1 VKGRR
6 LWIPDLHPFTTEF
19 AAAAM
24 RGNGYDARALPLE
37 TEQTF
42 ELGRSV
48 TRGSE
53 CLPTALTIGSLL
65 AAMRSAPPGQKHAY
79 FMATAQGPCR
89 FGQYITLHRQI
100 LDREGFPDVPILAP
114 SSFMGYTGIDETVRR
129 TLFKAVLAGDIL
141 MKAGCKVR
149 PYELE
154 AGETNYR
161 LEQEKARLASVIEH
175 NSDLTKAVAAAVKNI
190 SSVPVTSSPKKPL
203 VGIVGE
209 IYVRNNLFANEQVV
223 RSIEKLGAE
232 AWMSPLAE
240 WLLFTSSTYNV
251 STHLDGKFSTKLVGT
266 YLKWQWMRYWE
277 RKLYGAASPLL
288 DDRHEPELKA
298 VLDCATNVLPDSIG
312 GEALLTVGRTVE
324 FVRQKAAMVVN
335 VAPFSCMPGTITTAL
350 FRRVSAETGTP
361 IVNLFYDG
369 TGGQN
374 RSLEVY
380 LRTALNADNG
390 HSAPAAGAWN
400 QDPGPAVIWPTVV

>member
-1 VKGRR
+1 
-6 LWIPDLHPFTTEF
+6 LHPFTTEF

-114 SSFMGYTGIDETVRR
+114 SSFMGYTGIDESVRR
-129 TLFKAVLAGDIL
+129 TLFKAILIGDIL
-141 MKAGCKVR
+141 MKAGCKIR

-161 LEQEKARLASVIEH
+161 LQQEKARLAAVIER
-175 NSDLTKAVAAAVKNI
+175 NGDLAKAVAAAVKHI
-190 SSVPVTSSPKKPL
+190 SSVPVAKGPAKPL

-209 IYVRNNLFANEQVV
+209 IYVRNNIFANEHVV
-223 RSIEKLGAE
+223 RSVEKLGAE

-240 WLLFTSSTYNV
+240 WILFTASTYNV
-251 STHLDGKFSTKLVGT
+251 STHLDGKISTKLINT
-266 YLKWQWMRYWE
+266 YVKWHWMRHWE

-288 DDRHEPELKA
+288 DDRHEPELKL
-298 VLDCATNVLPDSIG
+298 VLDSAMKVLPDSIG
-312 GEALLTVGRTVE
+312 GEALLTIGRAVE

-350 FRRVSAETGTP
+350 FRQVSAEMGTP

-369 TGGQN
+369 TGGEN

-390 HSAPAAGAWN
+390 HSVPAAGPWN
-400 QDPGPAVIWPTVV
+400 QEPGPGVIRPAVV